1 MHKTMNQINYG
12 KLVDEAMHHIVY
24 KVLKN
29 IEKDGLPHDHH
40 FFISFITKHPEVK
53 ISEALRNK
61 YPHEMTVVLQYQFH
75 NLKVDEKGFSVTLS
89 FTGNQESVYV
99 PLSAITT
106 FADPSVQFGL
116 QFREAESFDESDID
130 DEDLDMITEEI
141 KRQLEEDMEHED
153 GARGGASTKSD
164 DDNVISLEDFK
175 RKKEKNGTHNPK

>member
-1 MHKTMNQINYG
+1 MDQINYG

-29 IEKDGLPHDHH
+29 IEKEGLPHDHH
-40 FFISFITKHPEVK
+40 FFISFATKHPEVN

-75 NLKVDEKGFSVTLS
+75 NLKVDEKGFAVTLS
-89 FTGNQESVYV
+89 FTGTQESIYV
-99 PLSAITT
+99 PLVAITT

-116 QFREAESFDESDID
+116 QFRDAESFDKSDIN

-141 KRQLEEDMEHED
+141 KRQLEEDMESEKSTRP
-153 GARGGASTKSD
+153 GFTKASKKSGD
-164 DDNVISLEDFK
+164 NNVISLEDF
-175 RKKEKNGTHNPK
+175 RKNKNQNGTHHTK